1 MEARAKIP
9 ADAGIWP
16 ATHRIFRWRAQRP
29 LAADHGQQATR
40 NKRVLLAFP
49 PGARTRRTEVRR
61 ALGNRLSAGCV
72 CVCVCVGSWIVL
84 VSGASSHLSSGCP
97 LSLSVPAGN
106 SLMILRK
113 SFVQGPTAAV
123 GMRRVCVGGA
133 CSQERCN
140 GSQKCG
146 GTQTPLPPRLVCV
159 NRGRSSEESRDPTSQ
174 SSAAV
179 LQCQVRVPLPTRQC
193 SRGLWKPESTQGRG
207 IYRRP
212 RRVASDS
219 QENLD
224 QMDKSK

>member
-1 MEARAKIP
+1 MS
-9 ADAGIWP
+9 
-16 ATHRIFRWRAQRP
+16 
-29 LAADHGQQATR
+29 
-40 NKRVLLAFP
+40 V
-49 PGARTRRTEVRR
+49 PGV
-61 ALGNRLSAGCV
+61 CV
-72 CVCVCVGSWIVL
+72 CVCVCWRLDCLGFRSL
-84 VSGASSHLSSGCP
+84 LASQQRL
-97 LSLSVPAGN
+97 PA
-106 SLMILRK
+106 LIEC
-113 SFVQGPTAAV
+113 T
-123 GMRRVCVGGA
+123 RRQLADDIEEVFRPRSNCRGGHAPVCVGGT

-140 GSQKCG
+140 ESQKCG